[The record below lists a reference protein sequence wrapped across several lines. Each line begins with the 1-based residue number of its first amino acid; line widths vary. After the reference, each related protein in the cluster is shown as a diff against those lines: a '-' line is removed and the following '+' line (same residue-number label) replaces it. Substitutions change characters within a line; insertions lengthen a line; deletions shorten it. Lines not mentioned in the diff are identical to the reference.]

1 MLNLESLVNKD
12 KMTKIPSGFLQFRT
26 TRERNQKEYQ
36 GDDRDQGVC
45 GTEEV
50 IHYVLQSCC

>member
-1 MLNLESLVNKD
+1 MLNLESLVNQD

-26 TRERNQKEYQ
+26 TRERIKKEYQ